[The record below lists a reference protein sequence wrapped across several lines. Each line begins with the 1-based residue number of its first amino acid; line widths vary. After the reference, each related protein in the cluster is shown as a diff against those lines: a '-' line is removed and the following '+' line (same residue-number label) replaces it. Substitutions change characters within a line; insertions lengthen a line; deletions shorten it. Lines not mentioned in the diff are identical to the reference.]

1 MLAQRGKNGVCGA
14 GAGAAGGEGQYVPAV
29 AAGHTRS
36 NEFGGGGVL
45 IAMRFWHYS
54 LAAMAMAGVAAQAE
68 DLDIEPVSMRMA
80 PEESSSSLWISNV
93 SQQSVQMTAR
103 VFIWLQQGGDEVLLP
118 TDDVV
123 LSPPWVNILPGVQ
136 QRVRVMRL
144 NGAAQTLQ
152 ERSYR
157 IIVDAQNTQPPQS
170 ATRYS
175 LPLFLNMQGSALVA
189 LQLCLSGED
198 VAHSWLRIHNAG
210 QHHAKLVDLQYLP
223 GVGAEA
229 QVLMS
234 ELAGYV
240 LPGGYKRWQ
249 LDGSAAEFAA
259 GQFTATVN
267 GQVQSWPAVMCLDA
281 PAP

>member
-1 MLAQRGKNGVCGA
+1 
-14 GAGAAGGEGQYVPAV
+14 
-29 AAGHTRS
+29 
-36 NEFGGGGVL
+36 
-45 IAMRFWHYS
+45 MRFWHYS

>member
-1 MLAQRGKNGVCGA
+1 
-14 GAGAAGGEGQYVPAV
+14 
-29 AAGHTRS
+29 
-36 NEFGGGGVL
+36 
-45 IAMRFWHYS
+45 MRFWHYS
-54 LAAMAMAGVAAQAE
+54 LVAMAMAGVAAQAE

-93 SQQSVQMTAR
+93 SQQPVQITAR
-103 VFIWLQQGGDEVLLP
+103 VFTWLQQGGDEVLVP
-118 TDDVV
+118 TGDVV

-144 NGAAQTLQ
+144 NGAAQMLQ

-157 IIVDAQNTQPPQS
+157 IIVDAQDPQQPQN

-175 LPLFLNMQGSALVA
+175 LPLFLDMQGSALVA

-198 VAHSWLRIHNAG
+198 AAHSWLRIHNAG

-223 GVGAEA
+223 GLGAKT
-229 QVLMS
+229 QVLIS

-240 LPGGYKRWQ
+240 LPGGYKRWE
-249 LDGSAAEFAA
+249 LDGSATEFAA